1 MELDNQQALALLR
14 LVAARSE
21 TAFRELYEAMSRR
34 VYAYAMHRLGDPAS
48 AEEAMTE
55 TLYELWRAPE
65 KFRGEAKFST
75 WVLGIARHK
84 VMDRIRAR
92 GAIHEDIDE
101 LADLLASEEPDAFA
115 AVAEQERR
123 EGVRN
128 CMEKLQD
135 THKECL
141 YLVFYE
147 GMSLAEVSAV
157 QSVPENT
164 VKTRLFHARNNIKRC
179 LKLLLARESV
189 HG

>member
-1 MELDNQQALALLR
+1 
-14 LVAARSE
+14 
-21 TAFRELYEAMSRR
+21 
-34 VYAYAMHRLGDPAS
+34 
-48 AEEAMTE
+48 
-55 TLYELWRAPE
+55 
-65 KFRGEAKFST
+65 
-75 WVLGIARHK
+75 
-84 VMDRIRAR
+84 MDRLRAG

-101 LADLLASEEPDAFA
+101 LAELLASEEPDAFA

-123 EGVRN
+123 EGVRH

-135 THKECL
+135 THRECL

-157 QSVPENT
+157 QAVPENT

-179 LKLLLARESV
+179 LKLLLMREGV